1 MRINIDTD
9 EHIVASLPKVWGNEV
24 GFMGFFKKSK
34 EGVLVLTNKKLIFVP
49 KWVPLTPKERDKFFG
64 EDEAKVALMDNYSE
78 SDLDEDIAEQS
89 SSILLPLE
97 SVVNVENVKLRKVNF
112 MRVKV
117 KSTSDGRTKT
127 HDFAIAKSVTNYP
140 IRQPLI
146 FYNLDW
152 SAWIG
157 LIKSHT

>member
-9 EHIVASLPKVWGNEV
+9 EHIVASLPKVWVNEV

-64 EDEAKVALMDNYSE
+64 ADEAKVTLMDNYSE

-97 SVVNVENVKLRKVNF
+97 SIVNVENVILRKINF
-112 MRVKV
+112 MRVK
-117 KSTSDGRTKT
+117 STLDGRTKT
-127 HDFAIAKSVTNYP
+127 YDFAIAKSVTNYP

-152 SAWIG
+152 SAWIR

>member
-1 MRINIDTD
+1 VRINIETD

-34 EGVLVLTNKKLIFVP
+34 EGVLVLTNRKLIFVP
-49 KWVPLTPKERDKFFG
+49 KWVPLTPKETDKFFG
-64 EDEAKVALMDNYSE
+64 EDEAKVTLMDHYSE

-97 SVVNVENVKLRKVNF
+97 SIANVENVKLRKVNF
-112 MRVKV
+112 MRVKCMI
-117 KSTSDGRTKT
+117 DGRTKT
-127 HDFAIAKSVTNYP
+127 YDFGIAKSVTNYP

-152 SAWIG
+152 SAWIR

>member
-1 MRINIDTD
+1 VRINIETD
-9 EHIVASLPKVWGNEV
+9 EHIVASLPKVWNNQV

-34 EGVLVLTNKKLIFVP
+34 EGVLVLTNRKLIFVP
-49 KWVPLTPKERDKFFG
+49 KWIPVTPKERDKFFG

-78 SDLDEDIAEQS
+78 SDLDEDISEQS

-97 SVVNVENVKLRKVNF
+97 SIVNVENAKLRKVNF
-112 MRVKV
+112 MRVKCMI
-117 KSTSDGRTKT
+117 DGRTKMY
-127 HDFAIAKSVTNYP
+127 DFGIAKSVTNYP

-152 SAWIG
+152 GAWIS
-157 LIKSHT
+157 LIKSHK

>member
-1 MRINIDTD
+1 MRINIETD
-9 EHIVASLPKVWGNEV
+9 EHIVASLPKVWNNQV

-34 EGVLVLTNKKLIFVP
+34 EGVLVLTNRKLIFVP
-49 KWVPLTPKERDKFFG
+49 KWIPVTPKERDKFFG

-78 SDLDEDIAEQS
+78 SDLDEDISEQS

-97 SVVNVENVKLRKVNF
+97 SIVNVENAKLRKVNF
-112 MRVKV
+112 MRVKCMI
-117 KSTSDGRTKT
+117 DGRTKMY
-127 HDFAIAKSVTNYP
+127 DFGIAKSVTNYP

-152 SAWIG
+152 GAWIS
-157 LIKSHT
+157 LIKSHK

>member
-1 MRINIDTD
+1 MRMNIDTD
-9 EHIVASLPKVWGNEV
+9 EHIVASLPKVWGNVV

-34 EGVLVLTNKKLIFVP
+34 EGVLVLTNKQLIFVP
-49 KWVPLTPKERDKFFG
+49 RWIPLTPKERDKFFG
-64 EDEAKVALMDNYSE
+64 EDEAKVTLMDNYSE
-78 SDLDEDIAEQS
+78 SDLDEDISEQS

-97 SVVNVENVKLRKVNF
+97 SIMNVENVILRKINF
-112 MRVKV
+112 MRVKCV
-117 KSTSDGRTKT
+117 IDGRTKT
-127 HDFAIAKSVTNYP
+127 YDFAIAKSVTNYP

-152 SAWIG
+152 SAWIR